1 MSSDG
6 LVLNATL
13 LELTGITAA
22 LHVAAGRSTLELVR
36 PTGELLFFASVT
48 ELQLPCMR
56 AAWRIANR
64 PAAAVLAVGT
74 ALGPNDDDL
83 PRLAFSQRRGRVS
96 GRLTRLGPFWLAEAA
111 GARLSV
117 TVDDGRLRM
126 TTRPRRRPGP
136 LRFRIDPARRP
147 AARR

>member
-22 LHVAAGRSTLELVR
+22 LQVAGGRSTLELVR
-36 PTGELLFFASVT
+36 PNGELLFFASVT

-74 ALGPNDDDL
+74 AL
-83 PRLAFSQRRGRVS
+83 
-96 GRLTRLGPFWLAEAA
+96 
-111 GARLSV
+111 
-117 TVDDGRLRM
+117 DGM
-126 TTRPRRRPGP
+126 T
-136 LRFRIDPARRP
+136 
-147 AARR
+147 